1 MFGVLFYGFLYIL
14 IHTMIAI
21 GWWRWRVEGRENL
34 PPRQNGG
41 MIVVMN
47 HVHWLDIPAV
57 GALLPF
63 SYRLSWLGKIE
74 IFAHPIIGWFF
85 RAMNV
90 IPIKRGQRDL
100 AALDASVEALKDG
113 AVLLIFPE
121 GTRNRSGVLREGRG
135 GAIRLAISSGAPIV
149 PMAMTGTMHGL
160 RGTFRREPLM
170 LKIGK
175 PYIIKPL
182 PNGKIPFDTME
193 RLKTDMMIRIAQL
206 LPEERR
212 GFYKQLAASDTK
224 VL

>member
-1 MFGVLFYGFLYIL
+1 MFGVLFYGFLYIF

-34 PPRQNGG
+34 PPRQSGG

-47 HVHWLDIPAV
+47 HVSWLDIPAV

-74 IFAHPIIGWFF
+74 IFAHPITGWFF
-85 RAMNV
+85 RTMNV

-100 AALDASVEALKDG
+100 AALDASIAALKAG

-121 GTRNRSGVLREGRG
+121 GTRNWKSLLREGRG
-135 GAIRLAISSGAPIV
+135 GAIRLAMSSGVPIV
-149 PMAMTGTMHGL
+149 PMAMNGTRNGL
-160 RGTFRREPLM
+160 RGSFRREPLV

-175 PYIIKPL
+175 PYTIEPL
-182 PNGKIPFDTME
+182 PDGKIPVDTME
-193 RLKTDMMIRIAQL
+193 HLKTDMMVRIAQL
-206 LPEERR
+206 LPEEYR
-212 GFYKQLAASDTK
+212 GFYKELAASDTS
-224 VL
+224 VR